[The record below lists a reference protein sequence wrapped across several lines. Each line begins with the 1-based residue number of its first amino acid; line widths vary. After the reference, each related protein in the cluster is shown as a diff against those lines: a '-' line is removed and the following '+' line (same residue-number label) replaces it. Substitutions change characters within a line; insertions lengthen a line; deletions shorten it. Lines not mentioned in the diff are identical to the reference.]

1 MKKNWH
7 HIDSFI
13 ELLSSYKPTVWLG
26 IVVVF
31 SLHACTHEPDGTII
45 PDNMNEDPQVVPCDP
60 DLVYF
65 ERDILPILKSNCA
78 KSGCHDA
85 ASHEEGII
93 LDNFQNVI
101 SSGVVK
107 PFDLN
112 DSEMF
117 EVITETDPDKIMPE
131 PPNQKL
137 SADQIALI
145 SKWITQGAKAL
156 TCDEPEGPCI
166 TDNISYSGFV
176 APLLTTNCIGC
187 HSGGTPSGNIVLN
200 SHSAV
205 QTVALNGRL
214 LGAITW
220 ANGFQQMPQGSG
232 KLSDCNIEKIK
243 AWINNGAPNN

>member
-1 MKKNWH
+1 MTTHMIFKRLSLVSLWM
-7 HIDSFI
+7 IF
-13 ELLSSYKPTVWLG
+13 LLQG
-26 IVVVF
+26 
-31 SLHACTHEPDGTII
+31 CTHEAVTPVI
-45 PDNMNEDPQVVPCDP
+45 PDDMEDNTVGTPCDP
-60 DLVYF
+60 GVIYF
-65 ERDILPILKSNCA
+65 ERDILPILRSNCA

-85 ASHEEGII
+85 ESHQEDII

-101 SSGVVK
+101 NSKVVK

-112 DSEMF
+112 DSELY

-131 PPNQKL
+131 PPNQSL
-137 SADQIALI
+137 SVNQIALI
-145 SKWITQGAKAL
+145 AQWIEQGAKAL
-156 TCDEPEGPCI
+156 SCDDPEGPCS

-176 APLLTTNCIGC
+176 APLLSSNCIGC

-220 ANGFQQMPQGSG
+220 AAGYQQMPKGSG
-232 KLSDCNIEKIK
+232 MLTACNIDKIK